1 MTQTNAALW
10 SFHLKKHSMAH
21 GLKTIW
27 FASSKS
33 MLQDFVR
40 TSVTWNLTVSAL
52 ILIKGQMEM
61 EIINVN
67 WIILLVKD
75 TRRIWG
81 RTKIFFIIQL
91 RYVLTANLSIKKR
104 KKKHQINHSNLFEF
118 LIKKG
123 GAERRNCYLYWLCLN
138 LKRDTMLKIQI
149 GGIRLKHLWA

>member
-1 MTQTNAALW
+1 MPHFGVCTWKSIRWHTAYKPFDSRRRSQCCKILW
-10 SFHLKKHSMAH
+10 ERLLH
-21 GLKTIW
+21 GTRL
-27 FASSKS
+27 
-33 MLQDFVR
+33 
-40 TSVTWNLTVSAL
+40 SAL

-123 GAERRNCYLYWLCLN
+123 GAKRRNCYLYWLCLN

>member
-1 MTQTNAALW
+1 
-10 SFHLKKHSMAH
+10 
-21 GLKTIW
+21 
-27 FASSKS
+27 

-138 LKRDTMLKIQI
+138 LKRDTISEDTNWRNTSKTSMSIIYLLYILSQLI
-149 GGIRLKHLWA
+149 IIPLAAERLRYKPL